1 MLNVAF
7 SLGKVDVIFFIII
20 LVVIAA
26 AVGFYFLIPVLN
38 REHYKQMR
46 DNLEK
51 REASFKSN
59 IKRELVSHDKK
70 EEQQKDEVVE

>member
-7 SLGKVDVIFFIII
+7 SLGKVDVIFFVII

-26 AVGFYFLIPVLN
+26 AIGFYFLIPVLN
-38 REHYKQMR
+38 RKHYQQMR

-51 REASFKSN
+51 RESAFKSN
-59 IKRELVSHDKK
+59 IRRELVSHDK
-70 EEQQKDEVVE
+70 EEQQVDEVVE